1 MAYAG
6 GEPMLQN
13 VFNVLLLRRLE
24 PRWVEGEIH
33 VDVRGRAFAVA
44 HHPAGVAVRKRAAD
58 SAAEVYEEPG
68 DAFTA
73 LGL

>member
-1 MAYAG
+1 
-6 GEPMLQN
+6 MLQN
-13 VFNVLLLRRLE
+13 VYNVLLLRRLA

-44 HHPAGVAVRKRAAD
+44 RHPTGIAVRTRTTG
-58 SAAEVYEEPG
+58 SPAEVYEEPG
-68 DAFTA
+68 AAFVA